1 MKFKD
6 LKKSA
11 RKLLKGNL
19 STILLVG
26 FLMSFILGEYS
37 INRDSFKNL
46 QTIQDYNLTI
56 EDYKEKTGQTY
67 EEIKESLTEDEYQKE
82 LIKELLTYV
91 SSKFVFGNN
100 IITAIDSYNE
110 SNQVYKGIIY
120 TTYSAI
126 TNSRTQIQ
134 NVLNSMIKSL
144 DDIYQTR
151 AVFIIFSSIGLAI
164 KIFLIDPIKVGEAR
178 LYLESINYKKTRF
191 KTISYAFKKKRYVNS
206 LVAGVQTKLLLTLWN
221 LTIVGGLIKNYSY
234 KMVDFIIAE
243 NPSIKAKDAIL
254 MSRKMM
260 DGYKWKAFL
269 LDLTFLPWNI
279 LVVLTFG
286 IAGIYVGPYYR
297 CIYTKI
303 YESLRTKYI
312 EEKNYNYEAL
322 NDTALYSN
330 PDNKPTYDLATNE
343 EQVKKLIEE
352 HLKINREYDL
362 WDFILF
368 FFIFAGLGWLL
379 EVGLFVFQYGVFVN
393 RGTLYGPWLPIY
405 GFGCSVILL
414 ITSKLSTNQIEKVE
428 TKPIIVFFAVTLL
441 CTVAEYLTSYLI
453 EKFTGNMYWNYN
465 GIFMNINGRVCLE
478 NSLFFG
484 IGGTFCIYVAGPFLK
499 RHIHKLRTATKS
511 IACYVLVSLILIDA
525 LYSVKFPHE
534 GEYITTDPSVKTFA
548 ESENELEESYE

>member
-1 MKFKD
+1 MNFKE
-6 LKKSA
+6 LKRSA

-37 INRDSFKNL
+37 INRDSFKNI
-46 QTIQDYNLTI
+46 QTVNEFNSSIKEYKDNPNQAIEKIQENLT
-56 EDYKEKTGQTY
+56 
-67 EEIKESLTEDEYQKE
+67 EEEYQQE
-82 LIKELLTYV
+82 LTKKLLTYV
-91 SSKFVFGNN
+91 SSKFFLGNN
-100 IITAIDSYNE
+100 ISIAIDAYNKT
-110 SNQVYKGIIY
+110 NQIYKGIIY
-120 TTYSAI
+120 TAYCTI
-126 TNSRTQIQ
+126 TKSRTQIQ
-134 NVLNSMIKSL
+134 NVLNSMINSL
-144 DDIYQTR
+144 DNIYQTR
-151 AVFIIFSSIGLAI
+151 TLFIIFSSLGLAI

-178 LYLESINYKKTRF
+178 LYLESMYYKKTRF
-191 KTISYAFKKKRYVNS
+191 KTLSYAFKKKRYVNS
-206 LVAGVQTKLLLTLWN
+206 VVAIVETKLFLTLWK
-221 LTIVGGLIKNYSY
+221 LTIIGGAIKNYSY

-243 NPSIKAKDAIL
+243 NPSIKPKDAIL

-269 LDLTFLPWNI
+269 IDLTFLPWNI
-279 LVVLTFG
+279 LVIITFG

-297 CIYTKI
+297 CIYTKL
-303 YESLRTKYI
+303 YEMLRTKYI
-312 EEKNYNYEAL
+312 EDKNYNYELL

-330 PDNKPTYDLATNE
+330 PENKETYDLAINE
-343 EQVKKLIEE
+343 EKVNKLKAEY
-352 HLKINREYDL
+352 LKINKEYDL

-368 FFIFAGLGWLL
+368 FFIFAFLGWLL
-379 EVGLFVFQYGVFVN
+379 EVGLFIFQYGVFVN

-405 GFGCSVILL
+405 GFGCAVIIL
-414 ITSKLSTNQIEKVE
+414 ISSKLSTSKFEKFE
-428 TKPIIVFFAVTLL
+428 TNPFNTFIAVTIL
-441 CTVAEYLTSYLI
+441 CTIMEYLTSYLI
-453 EKFTGNMYWNYN
+453 EKFTGNMYWNYS
-465 GIFMNINGRVCLE
+465 GIFMNLNGRVCLE

-511 IACYVLVSLILIDA
+511 IACYVLVSMILIDA